1 LDVVAQNCYNIA
13 VNKCGCCIIQKC
25 MQHEDVPA
33 FFDLVVNLISNAEAL
48 AKDQYGFD
56 LHLFI
61 YTFFINFFF

>member
-1 LDVVAQNCYNIA
+1 
-13 VNKCGCCIIQKC
+13 